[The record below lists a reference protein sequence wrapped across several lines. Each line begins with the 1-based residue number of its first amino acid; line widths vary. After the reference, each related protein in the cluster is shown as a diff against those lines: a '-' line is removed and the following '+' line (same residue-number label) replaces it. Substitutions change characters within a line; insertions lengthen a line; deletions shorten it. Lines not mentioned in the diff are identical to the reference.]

1 MDLVKINEDLAVVNQ
16 NKVWLEEVRRTNDT
30 LDNGAM
36 LIVDG
41 LKEYISNQLGRYEED
56 DDVPYE
62 RLFKALK
69 AIIYTASEN
78 DVIRNSIM
86 SGDIT
91 ELKNEPVIK
100 TAIITKEIASIKNGL
115 EQVNRNVQAISN
127 FAHNHTLG
135 EIAKKYKFCTNEVC
149 RTWLNAHKIDYKRVR
164 KPSTYDVEKLKEL
177 AKVMKPIDIARV
189 LGISKVAVHYAL
201 NKYQIDYLGKR
212 KEHSKGRVIMKNGEL
227 HYENE

>member
-1 MDLVKINEDLAVVNQ
+1 MDLVKINRELVVVNQ
-16 NKVWLEEVRRTNDT
+16 NKNWLEEVRKTNNT

-36 LIVDG
+36 LVIDG
-41 LKEYISNQLGRYEED
+41 LKEYISNQLERYED
-56 DDVPYE
+56 DSDVPYE
-62 RLFKALK
+62 KLFKAVK
-69 AIIYTASEN
+69 TIVYAASES
-78 DVIRNSIM
+78 DSVRNSVM

-100 TAIITKEIASIKNGL
+100 TAIISKEIANIKNGF

-135 EIAKKYKFCTNEVC
+135 EIAEKYNFSTHELC
-149 RTWLNAHKIDYKRVR
+149 RTWLNSHHIDYKRVR
-164 KPSTYDVEKLKEL
+164 KPSTYNVEKLKEL
-177 AKVMKPIDIARV
+177 AKVMPPIDIAKV

-201 NKYQIDYLGKR
+201 NKHQIDYLGKR